1 MDMTV
6 YNKHLYTP
14 DCFFLVEAECLCV
27 PRRRH
32 STGIQ
37 ALSSFGDEPGPLAR
51 GRYEPS
57 RRQRQLRCWRLGGD
71 GLSSPPGLGLERGG
85 WCGGRTLD
93 SRTIPSRTFF
103 LRKCGFRPGGDGSS
117 PPPGPGIGVGV
128 WCIWCF
134 IFNPHEP

>member
-37 ALSSFGDEPGPLAR
+37 ALSSFGDEPGPLMRASQGVTHPDTR
-51 GRYEPS
+51 EPS
-57 RRQRQLRCWRLGGD
+57 A
-71 GLSSPPGLGLERGG
+71 
-85 WCGGRTLD
+85 
-93 SRTIPSRTFF
+93 F
-103 LRKCGFRPGGDGSS
+103 
-117 PPPGPGIGVGV
+117 
-128 WCIWCF
+128 
-134 IFNPHEP
+134 EP